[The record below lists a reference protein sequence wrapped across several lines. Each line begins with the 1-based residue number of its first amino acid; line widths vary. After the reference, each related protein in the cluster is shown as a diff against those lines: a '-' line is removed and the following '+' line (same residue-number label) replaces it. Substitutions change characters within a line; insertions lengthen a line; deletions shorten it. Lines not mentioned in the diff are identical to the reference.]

1 MQTENIGDFIRQL
14 REQAE
19 MPLRKLAAL
28 LDIDQSTL
36 SKLERGER
44 PVSRQMLPIIAK
56 TFKVDEKELVI
67 KFMSKQVA
75 YQLADEKYAKD
86 IFKSIEGLKEDEH
99 IKAIQEA
106 YQTLREKDNPL
117 RNQIKL
123 MKIELKELLLPI
135 LSV

>member
-1 MQTENIGDFIRQL
+1 MQKENFGDYIRQL

-44 PVSRQMLPIIAK
+44 PVYRQMMPIIAK
-56 TFKVDEKELVI
+56 TFNLHEKELII

-86 IFKSIEGLKEDEH
+86 ILIAAEEEIKNYKSRSK
-99 IKAIQEA
+99 K
-106 YQTLREKDNPL
+106 
-117 RNQIKL
+117 
-123 MKIELKELLLPI
+123 
-135 LSV
+135 

>member
-1 MQTENIGDFIRQL
+1 MQTENLGDHIRQL

-86 IFKSIEGLKEDEH
+86 ILIAAEEE
-99 IKAIQEA
+99 IK
-106 YQTLREKDNPL
+106 YLTKKNG
-117 RNQIKL
+117 K
-123 MKIELKELLLPI
+123 K
-135 LSV
+135 

>member
-1 MQTENIGDFIRQL
+1 MQPENLGDFIRQL

-44 PVSRQMLPIIAK
+44 PINRQMLPIIAK
-56 TFKVDEKELVI
+56 TFSVDEKELVI

-75 YQLADEKYAKD
+75 YQLAEEKYAKD
-86 IFKSIEGLKEDEH
+86 ILVAAEEE
-99 IKAIQEA
+99 IK
-106 YQTLREKDNPL
+106 Y
-117 RNQIKL
+117 QIK
-123 MKIELKELLLPI
+123 KKNK
-135 LSV
+135 

>member
-1 MQTENIGDFIRQL
+1 MQTENLGDFIRQL

-86 IFKSIEGLKEDEH
+86 ILIAAEEELSYAKSRTPMKKEKSGE
-99 IKAIQEA
+99 
-106 YQTLREKDNPL
+106 
-117 RNQIKL
+117 QIKYL
-123 MKIELKELLLPI
+123 TKKNGKK
-135 LSV
+135 

>member
-1 MQTENIGDFIRQL
+1 MPPENLGYFIRQL

-44 PVSRQMLPIIAK
+44 PINRQILPIIAK
-56 TFKVDEKELVI
+56 TFSVDEKELVI

-75 YQLADEKYAKD
+75 YQLAEEKYAKD
-86 IFKSIEGLKEDEH
+86 ILVAAEEE
-99 IKAIQEA
+99 IK
-106 YQTLREKDNPL
+106 Y
-117 RNQIKL
+117 QIK
-123 MKIELKELLLPI
+123 KKNK
-135 LSV
+135 

>member
-1 MQTENIGDFIRQL
+1 MLPENLGDYIRKL

-44 PVSRQMLPIIAK
+44 PINRQMLPIIAK
-56 TFKVDEKELVI
+56 TFNVDEKELIV

-75 YQLADEKYAKD
+75 YQLAEEKYAID
-86 IFKSIEGLKEDEH
+86 ILVAAEEE
-99 IKAIQEA
+99 IK
-106 YQTLREKDNPL
+106 YHSKKKN
-117 RNQIKL
+117 K
-123 MKIELKELLLPI
+123 
-135 LSV
+135 

>member
-19 MPLRKLAAL
+19 MPLRKLAAI

-86 IFKSIEGLKEDEH
+86 ILIAAEEELSYAKSRTPIKSEKTGEQFKYLTKKNGK
-99 IKAIQEA
+99 K
-106 YQTLREKDNPL
+106 
-117 RNQIKL
+117 
-123 MKIELKELLLPI
+123 
-135 LSV
+135 

>member
-1 MQTENIGDFIRQL
+1 MQIENLGDYIRQL

-86 IFKSIEGLKEDEH
+86 ILIAAEEELSYAKSRTPLK
-99 IKAIQEA
+99 K
-106 YQTLREKDNPL
+106 EKTGE
-117 RNQIKL
+117 QIKNL
-123 MKIELKELLLPI
+123 TKKNGKK
-135 LSV
+135 

>member
-1 MQTENIGDFIRQL
+1 MLPENLGDYIRQL

-44 PVSRQMLPIIAK
+44 PINRQMLPIIAK
-56 TFKVDEKELVI
+56 TFNVNEKELVI

-75 YQLADEKYAKD
+75 YQLAEEKYAKD
-86 IFKSIEGLKEDEH
+86 ILVAAEEE
-99 IKAIQEA
+99 IK
-106 YQTLREKDNPL
+106 Y
-117 RNQIKL
+117 QIK
-123 MKIELKELLLPI
+123 KKNK
-135 LSV
+135 

>member
-1 MQTENIGDFIRQL
+1 MENLGNYIRQL
-14 REQAE
+14 REQAN

-44 PVSRQMLPIIAK
+44 PVNRQMIPIIAK
-56 TFKVDEKELVI
+56 TFEVGEKELIV

-86 IFKSIEGLKEDEH
+86 ILVAAEEE
-99 IKAIQEA
+99 IK
-106 YQTLREKDNPL
+106 Y
-117 RNQIKL
+117 IK
-123 MKIELKELLLPI
+123 KPK
-135 LSV
+135 

>member
-1 MQTENIGDFIRQL
+1 MLPENLGEYFRQL

-44 PVSRQMLPIIAK
+44 PINRQMLPIIAK
-56 TFKVDEKELVI
+56 TFNVEEKELVI

-75 YQLADEKYAKD
+75 YQLAEEEYAKD
-86 IFKSIEGLKEDEH
+86 ILVAAEEE
-99 IKAIQEA
+99 IK
-106 YQTLREKDNPL
+106 Y
-117 RNQIKL
+117 QIK
-123 MKIELKELLLPI
+123 KKNK
-135 LSV
+135 

>member
-1 MQTENIGDFIRQL
+1 MLPENLGDYIRQL

-44 PVSRQMLPIIAK
+44 PINRQMLPIIAK
-56 TFKVDEKELVI
+56 TFNVDEKELVI

-75 YQLADEKYAKD
+75 YQLAEEKYAKD
-86 IFKSIEGLKEDEH
+86 ILVAAEEE
-99 IKAIQEA
+99 IK
-106 YQTLREKDNPL
+106 Y
-117 RNQIKL
+117 QIK
-123 MKIELKELLLPI
+123 KKNK
-135 LSV
+135 

>member
-1 MQTENIGDFIRQL
+1 MLPENLGDYIRQL

-44 PVSRQMLPIIAK
+44 PINRQMLPIIAK
-56 TFKVDEKELVI
+56 TFNVDEKELVI

-75 YQLADEKYAKD
+75 YQLAEEKYAKE
-86 IFKSIEGLKEDEH
+86 ILVAAEEE
-99 IKAIQEA
+99 IK
-106 YQTLREKDNPL
+106 Y
-117 RNQIKL
+117 QIK
-123 MKIELKELLLPI
+123 KKNK
-135 LSV
+135 

>member
-1 MQTENIGDFIRQL
+1 MHIENIGDYIRQL

-67 KFMSKQVA
+67 LIAAEEELS
-75 YQLADEKYAKD
+75 YAKSR
-86 IFKSIEGLKEDEH
+86 IPIKKIKSVSK
-99 IKAIQEA
+99 
-106 YQTLREKDNPL
+106 
-117 RNQIKL
+117 
-123 MKIELKELLLPI
+123 
-135 LSV
+135 

>member
-1 MQTENIGDFIRQL
+1 MQTENFGDYIRKL

-56 TFKVDEKELVI
+56 TFKVNEKELVV

-75 YQLADEKYAKD
+75 YQLADEIYAKD
-86 IFKSIEGLKEDEH
+86 ILIAAEQELSYAKSRTPLKN
-99 IKAIQEA
+99 
-106 YQTLREKDNPL
+106 EKTSE
-117 RNQIKL
+117 QIKYL
-123 MKIELKELLLPI
+123 TKKHGKK
-135 LSV
+135 